1 MTSGRTDADVGDRE
15 IDKVGEKLGNS
26 FEDTDAAAAAAALLS
41 SSLLRLAYKV
51 PKGWEVVVT
60 TEGEIF
66 WTI

>member
-26 FEDTDAAAAAAALLS
+26 FEDTDAAAAAALLS